1 MLSNSQNTKDIFNQR
16 RRIKMADSNIIIS
29 LAKVMVAAAWTDG
42 VITNDEM
49 NSLKDLLFHMKGM
62 TAKDWAKIDIY
73 LDSPVE
79 EAERQRLVNDL
90 LASLASPADRDLAI
104 QSLEQL
110 SLIGGEVGEAEQAAI
125 QEIKDELQNGRSGE
139 ASRWRLFTRGQM
151 NGRSQ
156 TISQAP
162 NRELAMDDFINNKIY
177 YDLTRNLASRNAPQ
191 KLPEEKLRKL
201 SLAAGLMARVTFVDG
216 QVTEVEKQGITQ
228 ALEKFWSVSPVEA
241 ELVAELAV
249 SEIVSG
255 LDYYRLTRQFFECT
269 TEAERVAF
277 LDALFAAATGDGRAS
292 YDEIEEIRSVA
303 IGLLLNHQQFID
315 AKLKVP
321 SESRVS

>member
-1 MLSNSQNTKDIFNQR
+1 MT
-16 RRIKMADSNIIIS
+16 DSNIVMS

-42 VITNDEM
+42 MITNDEM

-62 TAKDWAKIDIY
+62 TANDWAKIDIY

-79 EAERQRLVNDL
+79 EAERQRLVDEL
-90 LASLASPADRDLAI
+90 QASLASPTDRDLAI
-104 QSLEQL
+104 QSLDQL
-110 SLIGGEVGEAEQAAI
+110 SLPGGEVGETERTVI
-125 QEIKDELQNGRSGE
+125 QEIKDELLNGRTVS
-139 ASRWRLFTRGQM
+139 ASRWHRFTRGQM

-156 TISQAP
+156 AISQAP
-162 NRELAMDDFINNKIY
+162 NRELAMDDFLNNKIY
-177 YDLTRNLASRNAPQ
+177 YDLTQNLASRHAPLE
-191 KLPEEKLRKL
+191 LPEDKLRKL

-241 ELVAELAV
+241 DLVAELAV

-303 IGLLLNHQQFID
+303 NGLLLTHQQFID